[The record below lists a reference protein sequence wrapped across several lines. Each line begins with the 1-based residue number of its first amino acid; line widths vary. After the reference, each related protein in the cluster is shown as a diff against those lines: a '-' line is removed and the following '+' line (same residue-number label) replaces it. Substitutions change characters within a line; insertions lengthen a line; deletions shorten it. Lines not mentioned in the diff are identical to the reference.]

1 MKRLRRAVLLLTC
14 VLAACFPS
22 PAFAQEEEAVPL
34 TGEKIY
40 VYNWGEYIADG
51 KDGSLD
57 INTEFTRRTGIEVDY
72 STFDTNES
80 LYSKLVSGGASY
92 DVIIPSDYMVS
103 KMINE
108 GMLEKLDF
116 SNIPNYQYIDE
127 EYRNLSYDPTNEYSV
142 PYTWGL
148 VGIFYNKQYVTETV
162 DSWDILWD
170 EKYAGKSSSQKLA
183 ELREKMKANGC
194 TIHVI
199 TTLDDIAWL
208 FNIRGNDVEYNPVVL
223 SYAVIGMEQ
232 AHLFANP
239 VCLNDEIR
247 EKLSADGVKI
257 HDYDEMISFV
267 KGLSADEAVLLDP
280 QKVNYAIDSSIQ
292 GKKVEKANPTQ
303 LAKAIKNPVELEN
316 IRNAHIKD
324 GVAFTKF
331 MYWLKT
337 NVGKIPMTEI
347 SAADYLLACRAEQEG
362 FIEPSFD
369 TISAYK
375 ANAAMMH
382 YSATKESDAV
392 LQAEG
397 MLLVDSGG
405 QYYEGTTDITR
416 TMVLGPITD
425 EQKLH
430 FTTVLRSNL
439 NLANARFL
447 HGCVGMNLDILARGP
462 IWDLG
467 LDYKCGTGHGIGYL
481 LNVHEAPNG
490 FRWKIVAERRDSAV
504 LEEGMVT
511 TDEPG
516 IYIEG
521 SHGIR
526 IENELICRKGV
537 KNSDGQ
543 FMYFEPVTYA
553 PIDLDGVDPQYMT
566 EKERQALNDYHAMV
580 YGKLFPYLTDGERE
594 WLKEY
599 TRAI

>member
-1 MKRLRRAVLLLTC
+1 MIPQRLKKLRDLMAKRGMDAYVIPTSDFHESEYVGDYFKARKYMSGFTGSAGTLVVTAKEACLWTDGRYFIQAANQLKDTTVTLMKIGEEGTPLIEDYLYKAIPAKGKLGFDGRVVTASEGRSFMERLADKQVS
-14 VLAACFPS
+14 LATSEDLVDLIWEDRPAMS
-22 PAFAQEEEAVPL
+22 AKPAFL
-34 TGEKIY
+34 
-40 VYNWGEYIADG
+40 
-51 KDGSLD
+51 L
-57 INTEFTRRTGIEVDY
+57 
-72 STFDTNES
+72 
-80 LYSKLVSGGASY
+80 
-92 DVIIPSDYMVS
+92 
-103 KMINE
+103 
-108 GMLEKLDF
+108 
-116 SNIPNYQYIDE
+116 
-127 EYRNLSYDPTNEYSV
+127 
-142 PYTWGL
+142 
-148 VGIFYNKQYVTETV
+148 
-162 DSWDILWD
+162 D
-170 EKYAGKSSSQKLA
+170 EKYAGKSAVQKLD
-183 ELREKMKANGC
+183 ELRKAMKENGC

-208 FNIRGNDVEYNPVVL
+208 FNIRGNDVECNPVVL
-223 SYAVIGMEQ
+223 SYAVITMEK
-232 AHLFANP
+232 AHFFVNP
-239 VCLNDEIR
+239 ACLNEEIR
-247 EKLSADGVKI
+247 EKLSADGVEI
-257 HDYDEMISFV
+257 HPYGEIISFV
-267 KGLSADEAVLLDP
+267 KSLSADETVLLDP
-280 QKVNYAIDSSIQ
+280 QKVNYEIDSSIQ

-303 LAKAIKNPVELEN
+303 LAKAIKNPVELKN
-316 IRNAHIKD
+316 IRNAHITD

-337 NVGKIPMTEI
+337 NVGKIPMTEM
-347 SAADYLLACRAEQEG
+347 SAAEYLLARRAEQDG
-362 FIEPSFD
+362 FIEPSFE
-369 TISAYK
+369 TISSYK

-382 YSATKESDAV
+382 YSATEDSNAELKP
-392 LQAEG
+392 EG

-416 TMVLGPITD
+416 TMVLGPITE

-439 NLANARFL
+439 SLANARFL
-447 HGCVGMNLDILARGP
+447 HGCIGMNLDILARGP
-462 IWDLG
+462 IWDLN

-526 IENELICRKGV
+526 TENELICRKGV
-537 KNSDGQ
+537 KNGDGQ

-566 EKERQALNDYHAMV
+566 EKERRTLNDYHAMV
-580 YGKLFPYLTDGERE
+580 YGLLFNYLTEEERD

-599 TRAI
+599 TRSI

>member
-1 MKRLRRAVLLLTC
+1 MVPQRLEKLRGLMAQRGIDAYIIPTSDFHESEYVGDYFKARKYMSGFTGSAGTMVVTAKEACLWTDGRYFIQAANQLKGTTIILMKMGEEGT
-14 VLAACFPS
+14 
-22 PAFAQEEEAVPL
+22 PA
-34 TGEKIY
+34 
-40 VYNWGEYIADG
+40 
-51 KDGSLD
+51 
-57 INTEFTRRTGIEVDY
+57 IEDY
-72 STFDTNES
+72 
-80 LYSKLVSGGASY
+80 LY
-92 DVIIPSDYMVS
+92 DVIPS
-103 KMINE
+103 
-108 GMLEKLDF
+108 GGKLGFDGRV
-116 SNIPNYQYIDE
+116 ITAAMGHALAKRLADKKVA
-127 EYRNLSYDPTNEYSV
+127 LSTSED
-142 PYTWGL
+142 L
-148 VGIFYNKQYVTETV
+148 VGMIWEDRPSLSAQPAF
-162 DSWDILWD
+162 LLD

-183 ELREKMKANGC
+183 ELREKMKDNGC

-362 FIEPSFD
+362 LIEPSFD

>member
-1 MKRLRRAVLLLTC
+1 M
-14 VLAACFPS
+14 
-22 PAFAQEEEAVPL
+22 
-34 TGEKIY
+34 
-40 VYNWGEYIADG
+40 
-51 KDGSLD
+51 
-57 INTEFTRRTGIEVDY
+57 
-72 STFDTNES
+72 
-80 LYSKLVSGGASY
+80 
-92 DVIIPSDYMVS
+92 IPQR
-103 KMINE
+103 
-108 GMLEKLDF
+108 LEKLRGLMAQRGINAYVIPTSDF
-116 SNIPNYQYIDE
+116 HESEYVGDYFKARKYMSGFTGSAGTLVVTAKEACLWTDGRYFIQAANQLKDTTVTLMKMGEEGTPTIE
-127 EYRNLSYDPTNEYSV
+127 EYLYHAVPAHGKLGFDGRVITAALGRGFTEKLADKKATLFTGEDLVDLIWEGRPALSAEPAF
-142 PYTWGL
+142 L
-148 VGIFYNKQYVTETV
+148 
-162 DSWDILWD
+162 LD
-170 EKYAGKSSSQKLA
+170 EKYAGKSAAQKLA
-183 ELREKMKANGC
+183 ELREEMQKDGC
-194 TIHVI
+194 TAHVI

-208 FNIRGNDVEYNPVVL
+208 FNIRGNDVECNPVVL
-223 SYAVIGMEQ
+223 SYAVITLKK
-232 AHLFANP
+232 AHLFVNSA
-239 VCLNDEIR
+239 CLNDEIQA
-247 EKLSADGVKI
+247 KLAADGVKV
-257 HDYDEMISFV
+257 HGYDKMIPFV
-267 KGLSADEAVLLDP
+267 KKMSAKETVLLDP
-280 QKVNYAIDSSIQ
+280 QKVSYEIDAAIR

-303 LAKAIKNPVELEN
+303 LAKAMKNPVELEN
-316 IRNAHIKD
+316 IRNVHVKD

-347 SAADYLLACRAEQEG
+347 SAADYLLARRAEQEG
-362 FIEPSFD
+362 FIEPSFG
-369 TISAYK
+369 TIAAYK

-382 YSATKESDAV
+382 YSATEESNAV
-392 LQAEG
+392 LEPEG

-439 NLANARFL
+439 DLANARFL
-447 HGCVGMNLDILARGP
+447 YGCVGMNLDILARGP

-490 FRWKIVAERRDSAV
+490 FRWRIVAERRDSAV

-526 IENELICRKGV
+526 TENELICRKGV
-537 KNSDGQ
+537 KNHDGQ

-553 PIDLDGVDPQYMT
+553 PIDLDGIDPRYLT
-566 EKERQALNDYHAMV
+566 EKERQTLNDYHAMV
-580 YGKLFPYLTDGERE
+580 YGKLFDYLTDEERA

-599 TRAI
+599 TRSI

>member
-1 MKRLRRAVLLLTC
+1 MIPQRLKKLRALMAQRGIHAYVIPTSDFHESEYVGDYFKARRYMSGFSGSAGTLVVTAKEACLWTDGRYFIQAANQLKGTTVTLMKTGEEGTPTIEDYLHGAVPKGGKLGFDGRVLTAAQGRAFTEKLSDKKAS
-14 VLAACFPS
+14 LATSEDLVDLIWEDRPPMSAE
-22 PAFAQEEEAVPL
+22 PAFL
-34 TGEKIY
+34 
-40 VYNWGEYIADG
+40 
-51 KDGSLD
+51 L
-57 INTEFTRRTGIEVDY
+57 
-72 STFDTNES
+72 
-80 LYSKLVSGGASY
+80 
-92 DVIIPSDYMVS
+92 
-103 KMINE
+103 
-108 GMLEKLDF
+108 
-116 SNIPNYQYIDE
+116 
-127 EYRNLSYDPTNEYSV
+127 
-142 PYTWGL
+142 
-148 VGIFYNKQYVTETV
+148 
-162 DSWDILWD
+162 D
-170 EKYAGKSSSQKLA
+170 EKYAGKSAAQKLD
-183 ELREKMKANGC
+183 ELREAMKKNGC
-194 TIHVI
+194 TVHVI

-208 FNIRGNDVEYNPVVL
+208 FNLRGNDVECNPVVL
-223 SYAVIGMEQ
+223 SYAVVTMKK
-232 AHLFANP
+232 AHLFVNP
-239 VCLNDEIR
+239 ACLNEEIR
-247 EKLSADGVKI
+247 EKLSADGVEV
-257 HDYDEMISFV
+257 HPYDEIISFV
-267 KGLSADEAVLLDP
+267 KKLPAKETVLLDP
-280 QKVNYAIDSSIQ
+280 QKVNYEIDASIK
-292 GKKVEKANPTQ
+292 GKKVEQANPTQ
-303 LAKAIKNPVELEN
+303 LAKAIKNPVELNN

-347 SAADYLLACRAEQEG
+347 SAAEYLLARRAEQEG
-362 FIEPSFD
+362 FIEPSFG

-382 YSATKESDAV
+382 YSATEESNAE
-392 LQAEG
+392 LKPEG

-416 TMVLGPITD
+416 TMVLGPITE

-439 NLANARFL
+439 NLASARFL
-447 HGCVGMNLDILARGP
+447 HGCTGLNLDILARGP

-490 FRWKIVAERRDSAV
+490 FRWRIVAERRDSAV

-526 IENELICRKGV
+526 TENELICRKGV
-537 KNSDGQ
+537 KNGDGQ

-553 PIDLDGVDPQYMT
+553 PIDLDGIDPRYMT
-566 EKERQALNDYHAMV
+566 EKERRTLNDYHAMV
-580 YGKLFPYLTDGERE
+580 YGKLFQYLTDEERD

-599 TRAI
+599 TRSI

>member
-1 MKRLRRAVLLLTC
+1 MIPQRLKKLRDLMAKRGMDAYVIPTSDFHESEYVGDYFKARKYMSGFTGSAGTLVVTAKEACLWTDGRYFIQAANQLKDTTVTLMKIGEEGTPLIEDYLYKAIPAKGKLGFDGRVVTASEGRSFMERLADKQVS
-14 VLAACFPS
+14 LATSEDLVDLIWEDRPAMS
-22 PAFAQEEEAVPL
+22 AKPAFL
-34 TGEKIY
+34 
-40 VYNWGEYIADG
+40 
-51 KDGSLD
+51 L
-57 INTEFTRRTGIEVDY
+57 
-72 STFDTNES
+72 
-80 LYSKLVSGGASY
+80 
-92 DVIIPSDYMVS
+92 
-103 KMINE
+103 
-108 GMLEKLDF
+108 
-116 SNIPNYQYIDE
+116 
-127 EYRNLSYDPTNEYSV
+127 
-142 PYTWGL
+142 
-148 VGIFYNKQYVTETV
+148 
-162 DSWDILWD
+162 D
-170 EKYAGKSSSQKLA
+170 EKYAGKSAVQKLD
-183 ELREKMKANGC
+183 ELRKAMKENGC
-194 TIHVI
+194 TVHVI

-208 FNIRGNDVEYNPVVL
+208 FNIRGNDVECNPVVL
-223 SYAVIGMEQ
+223 SYAVITMEK
-232 AHLFANP
+232 AHFFVNP
-239 VCLNDEIR
+239 ACLNEEIR
-247 EKLSADGVKI
+247 EKLSADGVEI
-257 HDYDEMISFV
+257 HPYGEIISFV
-267 KGLSADEAVLLDP
+267 KSLSADETVLLDP
-280 QKVNYAIDSSIQ
+280 QKVNYEIDSSIQ

-303 LAKAIKNPVELEN
+303 LAKAIKNPVELKN

-337 NVGKIPMTEI
+337 NVGKIPMTEM
-347 SAADYLLACRAEQEG
+347 SAAEYLLARRAEQDG
-362 FIEPSFD
+362 FIEPSFE

-382 YSATKESDAV
+382 YSATEESNAE
-392 LQAEG
+392 LKPEG

-416 TMVLGPITD
+416 TMVLGPITE

-439 NLANARFL
+439 SLANARFL
-447 HGCVGMNLDILARGP
+447 HGCIGMNLDILARGP
-462 IWDLG
+462 IWDLN

-526 IENELICRKGV
+526 TENELICRKGV
-537 KNSDGQ
+537 KNGDGQ

-566 EKERQALNDYHAMV
+566 EKERRTLNDYHAMV
-580 YGKLFPYLTDGERE
+580 YGLLFNYLTEEERD

-599 TRAI
+599 TRSI

>member
-1 MKRLRRAVLLLTC
+1 MIPQRLKKLRDLMAKRGMDAYVIPTSDFHESEYVGDYFKARKYMSGFTGSAGTLVVTAEEACLWTDGRYFIQAANQLKDTTVTLMKIGEEGTPLIEDYLYKAIPAKGKLGFDGRVVTASEGRSFMERLADKQVS
-14 VLAACFPS
+14 LATSEDLVDLIWEDRPAMS
-22 PAFAQEEEAVPL
+22 AEPAFL
-34 TGEKIY
+34 
-40 VYNWGEYIADG
+40 
-51 KDGSLD
+51 L
-57 INTEFTRRTGIEVDY
+57 
-72 STFDTNES
+72 
-80 LYSKLVSGGASY
+80 
-92 DVIIPSDYMVS
+92 
-103 KMINE
+103 
-108 GMLEKLDF
+108 
-116 SNIPNYQYIDE
+116 
-127 EYRNLSYDPTNEYSV
+127 
-142 PYTWGL
+142 
-148 VGIFYNKQYVTETV
+148 
-162 DSWDILWD
+162 D
-170 EKYAGKSSSQKLA
+170 EKYAGKSAVQKLD
-183 ELREKMKANGC
+183 ELRKAMKENGC

-208 FNIRGNDVEYNPVVL
+208 FNIRGNDVECNPVVL
-223 SYAVIGMEQ
+223 SYAVITMEK
-232 AHLFANP
+232 AHFFVNP
-239 VCLNDEIR
+239 ACLNEEIR
-247 EKLSADGVKI
+247 EKLSADGVEI
-257 HDYDEMISFV
+257 HPYGEIISFV
-267 KGLSADEAVLLDP
+267 KSLSADETVLLDP
-280 QKVNYAIDSSIQ
+280 QKVNYEIDSSIQ

-303 LAKAIKNPVELEN
+303 LAKAIKNPVELKN

-337 NVGKIPMTEI
+337 NVGKIPMTEM
-347 SAADYLLACRAEQEG
+347 SAAEYLLARRAEQEG
-362 FIEPSFD
+362 FIEPSFE

-382 YSATKESDAV
+382 YSATEESNAE
-392 LQAEG
+392 LKPEG

-416 TMVLGPITD
+416 TMVLGPITE

-439 NLANARFL
+439 SLANARFL
-447 HGCVGMNLDILARGP
+447 HGCIGMNLDILARGP
-462 IWDLG
+462 IWDLN

-526 IENELICRKGV
+526 TENELICRKGV
-537 KNSDGQ
+537 KNGDGQ

-566 EKERQALNDYHAMV
+566 EKERRTLNDYHAMV
-580 YGKLFPYLTDGERE
+580 YGLLFNYLTEEERD

-599 TRAI
+599 TRSI

>member
-1 MKRLRRAVLLLTC
+1 MIPQRLKKLRDLMAKRGMDAYVIPTSDFHESEYVGDYFKARKYMSGFTGSAGTLVVTAKEACLWTDGRYFIQAANQLKDTTVTLMKIGEEGTPLIEDYLYKAIPAKGKLGFDGRVVTASEGRSFMERLADKQVS
-14 VLAACFPS
+14 LATSEDLVDLIWEDRPAMS
-22 PAFAQEEEAVPL
+22 AKPAFL
-34 TGEKIY
+34 
-40 VYNWGEYIADG
+40 
-51 KDGSLD
+51 L
-57 INTEFTRRTGIEVDY
+57 
-72 STFDTNES
+72 
-80 LYSKLVSGGASY
+80 
-92 DVIIPSDYMVS
+92 
-103 KMINE
+103 
-108 GMLEKLDF
+108 
-116 SNIPNYQYIDE
+116 
-127 EYRNLSYDPTNEYSV
+127 
-142 PYTWGL
+142 
-148 VGIFYNKQYVTETV
+148 
-162 DSWDILWD
+162 D
-170 EKYAGKSSSQKLA
+170 EKYAGKSAVQKLD
-183 ELREKMKANGC
+183 ELRKAMKENGC

-208 FNIRGNDVEYNPVVL
+208 FNIRGNDVECNPVVL
-223 SYAVIGMEQ
+223 SYAVITMEK
-232 AHLFANP
+232 AHFFVNP
-239 VCLNDEIR
+239 ACLNEEIR
-247 EKLSADGVKI
+247 EKLSADGVEI
-257 HDYDEMISFV
+257 HPYGEIISFV
-267 KGLSADEAVLLDP
+267 KSLSADETVLLDP
-280 QKVNYAIDSSIQ
+280 QKVNYEIDSSIQ

-303 LAKAIKNPVELEN
+303 LAKAIKNPVELKN

-337 NVGKIPMTEI
+337 NVGKIPMTEM
-347 SAADYLLACRAEQEG
+347 SAAEYLLARRAEQDG
-362 FIEPSFD
+362 FIEPSFE

-382 YSATKESDAV
+382 YSATEESNAE
-392 LQAEG
+392 LKPEG

-416 TMVLGPITD
+416 TMVLGPITE

-439 NLANARFL
+439 SLANARFL
-447 HGCVGMNLDILARGP
+447 HGCIGMNLDILARGP
-462 IWDLG
+462 IWDLN

-526 IENELICRKGV
+526 TENELICRKGV
-537 KNSDGQ
+537 KNGDGQ

-566 EKERQALNDYHAMV
+566 EKERRTLNDYHAMV
-580 YGKLFPYLTDGERE
+580 YGLLFNYLTEEERD

-599 TRAI
+599 TRSI

>member
-1 MKRLRRAVLLLTC
+1 MIPQRLKKLRDLMAKRGMDAYVIPTSDFHESEYVGDYFKARKYMSGFTGSAGTLVVTAKEACLWTDGRYFIQAANQLKDTTVTLMKIGEEGTPLIEDYLYKAIPAKGKLGFDGRVVTASEGRSFMERLADKQVS
-14 VLAACFPS
+14 LATSEDLVDLIWEDRPAMS
-22 PAFAQEEEAVPL
+22 TEPAFL
-34 TGEKIY
+34 
-40 VYNWGEYIADG
+40 
-51 KDGSLD
+51 L
-57 INTEFTRRTGIEVDY
+57 
-72 STFDTNES
+72 
-80 LYSKLVSGGASY
+80 
-92 DVIIPSDYMVS
+92 
-103 KMINE
+103 
-108 GMLEKLDF
+108 
-116 SNIPNYQYIDE
+116 
-127 EYRNLSYDPTNEYSV
+127 
-142 PYTWGL
+142 
-148 VGIFYNKQYVTETV
+148 
-162 DSWDILWD
+162 D
-170 EKYAGKSSSQKLA
+170 EKYAGKSAVQKLD
-183 ELREKMKANGC
+183 ELRKAMKENGC
-194 TIHVI
+194 TVHVI

-208 FNIRGNDVEYNPVVL
+208 FNIRGNDVECNPVVL
-223 SYAVIGMEQ
+223 SYAVITMEK
-232 AHLFANP
+232 AHFFVNP
-239 VCLNDEIR
+239 ACLNEEIR
-247 EKLSADGVKI
+247 EKLSADGVEI
-257 HDYDEMISFV
+257 HPYGEIISFV
-267 KGLSADEAVLLDP
+267 KSLSADETVLLDP
-280 QKVNYAIDSSIQ
+280 QKVNYEIDSSIQ

-303 LAKAIKNPVELEN
+303 LAKAIKNPVELKN

-337 NVGKIPMTEI
+337 NVGKIPMTEM
-347 SAADYLLACRAEQEG
+347 SAAEYLLARRAEQDG
-362 FIEPSFD
+362 FIEPSFE

-382 YSATKESDAV
+382 YSATEESNAE
-392 LQAEG
+392 LKPEG

-416 TMVLGPITD
+416 TMVLGPITK

-439 NLANARFL
+439 RLANARFL
-447 HGCVGMNLDILARGP
+447 HGCIGMNLDILARGP
-462 IWDLG
+462 IWDLN

-526 IENELICRKGV
+526 TENELICRKGV
-537 KNSDGQ
+537 KNGDGQ

-566 EKERQALNDYHAMV
+566 EKERRTLNDYHAMV
-580 YGKLFPYLTDGERE
+580 YGLLFNYLTEEERD

-599 TRAI
+599 TRSI